1 MRFERLLLE
10 RYGPFTDRPLELRP
24 QARLHVV
31 LGANEA
37 GKTSTLNAIGDFLF
51 GFGHTTAYDF
61 VHDKASLRIGA
72 QLRLADGS
80 QLALRRRKGAKNT
93 LLDENDNPL
102 AADPLAPLLGS
113 VTREIFFSE
122 FGLTSESLRAGGR
135 ELLRAGGRLAETLAA
150 SSAQLSA
157 LAQLRARLT
166 AEADELF
173 GPRRSRKAFYDAYD
187 QYKDAEARLR
197 DSIVTAETL
206 AAARRAVD
214 EAKEKRETLTAEHE
228 RVGRELARLHRSQR
242 TRPKLSRIAI
252 LREQLAGL
260 ADLPEIE
267 AETLSRWRW
276 ARDEATQIER
286 DLAQVQAEDAAAGA
300 EAAALHIDEAL
311 LEQGESIER
320 LRQDLGAVHKHEE
333 DLPKRLAEA
342 RSAREELRKAA
353 AELGLADEEQLLGRQ
368 PTTPQLVL
376 VRELITQR
384 VAAERALREA
394 EAARDA
400 ARGELK
406 ELEAQVAGLEAA
418 TDPAPLSQRLGAFAD
433 IPADADRLRRNEA
446 SLAHERRTLEEEAD
460 RLDPPGGDPQQ
471 LARRIL
477 PDALQIEASRRL
489 LAQLDEEEKQAAA
502 REGDLAASLQR
513 IEEEIAQLSRAGA
526 MATREELGE
535 ERRRR
540 DELFQRLGLALDKG
554 EPERRECFSA
564 VGEAI
569 RAVDAAA
576 DILLADADRSA
587 RYESARER
595 RGRQLLENKA
605 AQAAREE
612 IARRREEAL
621 QAWAQLWAPSGVS
634 PKPPRNMA
642 RWLERVEDMLKRR
655 ADTDQRA
662 HENEALRQKLES
674 CAGGLRRLLNDLG
687 PDGDDP
693 SPVETLYR
701 LARAALDR
709 RQAAWSETRAGV
721 ALRDKAR
728 QAAEKSERDLAK
740 AIGEAESVR
749 EAWPDALAPVGLDGA
764 ATPKQAEAALA
775 IWQSVPARKDRLND
789 LDHRIHAMQRDIAA
803 FEEKTAAL
811 VERTTPDLRSRSPRD
826 AVDVLYGKLGEAR
839 RARDKREDLHAGARR
854 RESKRAELLQRSAA
868 TQRVLEQARAALA
881 LAEDAAL
888 APCFER
894 LESRLSL
901 HDELNRAL
909 RDLCES
915 ADGLEEAALR
925 DEQANVEFDMLPGA
939 IERLKIDAR
948 QALDDLQRA
957 AAAQH
962 EAEKSLE
969 TLSAGRDAAGAALE
983 RAEAGA
989 RLSEIAT
996 RWLARAAAARLA
1008 AQTIER
1014 HRAAVQSPLLN
1025 RASELF
1031 SIATDRAYASLGA
1044 DFDENDAPS
1053 LIGIRENGARVPV
1066 SGMSEGARDQ
1076 LFLSLRLALLEL
1088 RAAEPLPFIGDDLL
1102 ASFDERRTACALGL
1116 LAEFGRKRQ
1125 AILFTHHR
1133 HVADI
1138 ARGLP
1143 NADVDVVEF

>member
-10 RYGPFTDRPLELRP
+10 RYGPFTDRALELRP

-31 LGANEA
+31 VGANEA

-61 VHDKASLRIGA
+61 LHDKTSLRIGA

-93 LLDENDNPL
+93 LLDENDGPL

-157 LAQLRARLT
+157 LAQLRARLS
-166 AEADELF
+166 AEAEELF
-173 GPRRSRKAFYDAYD
+173 GPRRSRKPFYDAYD
-187 QYKDAEARLR
+187 QYKDAETHLR
-197 DSIVTAETL
+197 DAIVTAEAL
-206 AAARRAVD
+206 EASRRAVD
-214 EAKEKRETLTAEHE
+214 EAKEKRGTLTAEHE
-228 RVGRELARLHRSQR
+228 RIGRELALLHRSQR

-267 AETLSRWRW
+267 AETLSRWRR
-276 ARDEATQIER
+276 AQDEATQIEK

-300 EAAALHIDEAL
+300 EAAALDVDETL
-311 LEQGESIER
+311 LEQGEHIER
-320 LRQDLGAVHKHEE
+320 LRQDLGAVLKHEE

-342 RSAREELRKAA
+342 RGAREDLRKAA
-353 AELGLADEEQLLGRQ
+353 AELGLADEEQLLGSQ
-368 PTTPQLVL
+368 PTAPQLAL
-376 VRELITQR
+376 VRELVGQR
-384 VAAERALREA
+384 VAAERALCEA
-394 EAARDA
+394 EAARGL
-400 ARGELK
+400 ARR
-406 ELEAQVAGLEAA
+406 ELEELESEVAGLEAA
-418 TDPAPLSQRLGAFAD
+418 TDPAPLSQRLSVFAD
-433 IPADADRLRRNEA
+433 IPADADRLRRSEA
-446 SLAHERRTLEEEAD
+446 ALAHERRTLEEEAD

-489 LAQLDEEEKQAAA
+489 FAQLDEEEKQAAA
-502 REGDLAASLQR
+502 RAGDLAASLQR
-513 IEEEIAQLSRAGA
+513 IEEEIAQLSLAGA

-540 DELFQRLGLALDKG
+540 DELFQRLGLALDKN
-554 EPERRECFSA
+554 ESTRRECFSA

-569 RAVDAAA
+569 RSVDAAA

-595 RGRQLLENKA
+595 RGRQLLENKS

-612 IARRREEAL
+612 VARRREEAL
-621 QAWAQLWAPSGVS
+621 QSWAELWAPSGVS

-655 ADTDQRA
+655 ADIEQRA

-674 CAGGLRRLLNDLG
+674 CASGLRRLLNDMTG
-687 PDGDDP
+687 DGDDP
-693 SPVETLYR
+693 SPVEALYR

-709 RQAAWSETRAGV
+709 RQAAWSETRASV
-721 ALRDKAR
+721 AVRDKAR
-728 QAAEKSERDLAK
+728 KTAEKAERDLAG
-740 AIGEAESVR
+740 ATAEAANVR
-749 EAWPDALAPVGLDGA
+749 QAWPAALAPVGLDGA

-775 IWQSVPARKDRLND
+775 IWQSVPARKDRLSD

-803 FEEKTAAL
+803 FEQKTAAL
-811 VERTTPDLRSRSPRD
+811 VERAAPDLRGRPRRD
-826 AVDVLYGKLGEAR
+826 ALDILYFKLGDAR
-839 RARDKREDLHAGARR
+839 RARDKREDLRTAARR
-854 RESKRAELLQRSAA
+854 RDSKRAELLQHSATA
-868 TQRVLEQARAALA
+868 QRVVGEARAALA
-881 LAEDAAL
+881 LEENAAL
-888 APCFER
+888 TPCFVR
-894 LESRLSL
+894 LESRFSL
-901 HDELNRAL
+901 RDELDRAL

-925 DEQANVEFDMLPGA
+925 DEQANVEFGMLDGA
-939 IERLKIDAR
+939 IERQKIDAR
-948 QALDDLQRA
+948 QTLDDLQRA

-962 EAEKSLE
+962 EAEKALE

-983 RAEAGA
+983 RAEAGV
-989 RLSEIAT
+989 RLGEIAT
-996 RWLARAAAARLA
+996 RWLVRAAAARLA

-1014 HRAAVQSPLLN
+1014 HRAAVQNPLLK

-1133 HVADI
+1133 HVAEIAQRLPGADI
-1138 ARGLP
+1138 
-1143 NADVDVVEF
+1143 DVVEF